1 MYRISQI
8 KLALGEPKELLVKK
22 IEKKLSSNIK
32 IKEYK
37 IVKES
42 IDARD
47 KGDIKFVYTVDFDV
61 EQRQGARKITLKP
74 DPKKKLS
81 IAPDRSYIAPNPG
94 VS

>member
-8 KLALGEPKELLVKK
+8 KLALNEPKELLVKK
-22 IEKKLSSNIK
+22 IEKKLSNNVK

-74 DPKKKLS
+74 DPKKIFL
-81 IAPDRSYIAPNPG
+81 
-94 VS
+94 